1 MNDQEA
7 TAITV
12 REWCRVYDR
21 PLEAAMAE
29 AACGLIDGADWRAVA
44 RRRALAEIRAY
55 KLN

>member
-21 PLEAAMAE
+21 HLSEAFDE
-29 AACGLIDGADWRAVA
+29 AVCGLIDGADWRDVA